1 DSPYDRLCSL
11 IEETNVKILL
21 TQSHCIHAFPHLTTI
36 PVDTCATD
44 NNYPTPFPI
53 KQQSSTDLAYV
64 IYTSGSTGK
73 PKGVMISHQAV
84 VNTVLDMNSRL
95 DISTN
100 DRIFALSHLNFDLS
114 VYDIFGML
122 IGGGTIVIP
131 NHEDYKNPEHWYHMI
146 IKHHVT
152 IWNSVPMLMQMFVEH
167 LKHTNNHNRL
177 RHILLSGDWIPLS
190 LPESIQTTFGE
201 QVTITSL
208 GGATE
213 ASIWSIAYT
222 LPKVIPK
229 EWKSIPYGIPLRNQQ
244 YYVYDIHLDDCPEW
258 VIGELYIGG
267 EGLAD
272 GYWNDHEKTQSS
284 FIIDPLT
291 NKRLY
296 RTGDYGRFLPNGYI
310 EFTGRKDFQVKVH
323 GHRIELGEI
332 EHHLQQH
339 PDIQQAIVNIDDKS
353 QHLIGYIVSEK
364 YSIHVE
370 EYDSTEMSITDPIE
384 RINFKLARHSIR

>member
-1 DSPYDRLCSL
+1 MDRVYSLAHHLQQQHEINSNQIIAILMKKGWEQIVACLAILVSGGAYLPLDVDSPYDRLCSL
-11 IEETNVKILL
+11 IEETNVTILL
-21 TQSHCIHAFPHLTTI
+21 TQSHCKHAFPHLTTI
-36 PVDTCATD
+36 PVDTCTTD
-44 NNYPTPFPI
+44 DNYPTPFPI

-84 VNTVLDMNSRL
+84 VNTILDMNSRL
-95 DISTN
+95 EISTN

-131 NHEDYKNPEHWYHMI
+131 NHEDYKNPEHWYDMI
-146 IKHHVT
+146 TKYHVT

-167 LKHTNNHNRL
+167 LKHTINRNQL

-190 LPESIQTTFGE
+190 LPKSIRVTFGE

-213 ASIWSIAYT
+213 ASIWSLAYT
-222 LPKVIPK
+222 LPKEIPK

-244 YYVYDIHLDDCPEW
+244 YYVYDIHLHDCPEW
-258 VIGELYIGG
+258 VVGELYIGG
-267 EGLAD
+267 EGLAN
-272 GYWNDHEKTQSS
+272 GYWNDQEKTQSN
-284 FIIDPLT
+284 FILHPLT

-310 EFTGRKDFQVKVH
+310 EFMGRKDFQVK
-323 GHRIELGEI
+323 
-332 EHHLQQH
+332 
-339 PDIQQAIVNIDDKS
+339 
-353 QHLIGYIVSEK
+353 
-364 YSIHVE
+364 
-370 EYDSTEMSITDPIE
+370 
-384 RINFKLARHSIR
+384 